1 MAVLLTGNISY
12 GQVCSGSL
20 GDPIV
25 NITFGAGT
33 GNGPALGAN
42 ITNLGYTTSC
52 PTDGQYMIVNQSTS
66 CYTDNW
72 HIVTQ
77 DHTGDTNGRFML
89 INAQLAPND
98 FYVQRVDNLCGGT
111 TYQFAA
117 WALNMVTRIGN
128 NPNITFSIEK
138 TDGTPLNSV
147 TSGAIPVTAASTWRQ
162 YAFYFTIPAGVSS
175 VVIRMRNNAPGGLG
189 NDLAIDD
196 ITFRPAGP
204 AISVGIQGTA
214 GTSVTVCPSAS
225 SAVSL
230 FANAGACYLNTA
242 YQWQQSTDNGTTWA
256 NVTGASSSTYQLPA
270 LTSGTYLYR
279 AVVAEAGNVD
289 LNTCRV
295 ISNPLTV
302 VVSPPATSS
311 VAITASATTTC
322 TGTAVTF
329 TATPTGGGTTPAYQW
344 MINGINA
351 GTNSAT
357 FTSTTLQNND
367 VVSCVLTPGLACSV
381 PATSNQVTIK
391 VVSPVTSV
399 VVNASATATCPGTA
413 VTFTATATG
422 GGGSTPGY
430 QWLINGINAG
440 TNSATFTTATLQNND
455 VVSCVVTTGLAC
467 SAPAT
472 SNQLTMKILSSVN
485 SITIGASATT
495 ICPVA
500 AVTFTAT
507 PTGGGATP
515 AYQWMV
521 NGINA
526 GTNSAT
532 FTSTALQNNDVV
544 SCVLTTGLA
553 CSVPATSNQVTIK
566 VVAQVTAV
574 AITASATTICTGTAV
589 TFTATP
595 TGGGTTPAYQWM
607 VNGLNAGTNSA
618 TFTSTALQNND
629 VVSCVLTTSL
639 ACSVPATSNQVT
651 IKVVSPVTAVVVSTP
666 AAKICNGQPAN
677 FTATA
682 TNAAPDVVYQ
692 WTVNNLA
699 AGTDANTFTSS
710 TLMDGDAIACSA
722 TNPAIS
728 CTVPV
733 VAKSL
738 PVIITVESLPVIS
751 FSQSNYTIYEG
762 EKISLQPVITSGTGA
777 TYVWSPATGLDNVTI
792 ANPVASPTKTTEYT
806 LMVISALGC
815 TTTGLPVK
823 VTVLYKNIV
832 VPNSFT
838 PNNDGINDT
847 WVIPGLETDPSAIIT
862 VFNRYGGIVYESH
875 GYTTPWN
882 GHYKNTPLPFGAYYY
897 VIAIKNNTQKLSGCI
912 TIID

>member
-1 MAVLLTGNISY
+1 VFYQPGCCFKLIKFLRHAYLASCYKDRLIAIGIAVLLTGNMSY

-33 GNGPALGAN
+33 GNGPALGAG
-42 ITNLGYTTSC
+42 ITNLGYTTAC

-72 HIVTQ
+72 HIVIQ
-77 DHTGDTNGRFML
+77 DHTGNANGRFML
-89 INAQLAPND
+89 INAQLAPDD

-147 TSGAIPVTAASTWRQ
+147 TSLAIPVTAASTWRQ

-225 SAVSL
+225 SGVTL

-242 YQWQQSTDNGTTWA
+242 YQWQQSSNNGTTWA
-256 NVTGASSSTYQLPA
+256 NVTGASSSTYQLPNLA
-270 LTSGTYLYR
+270 SGTWLYR
-279 AVVAEAGNVD
+279 AVVAESGNVE

-302 VVSPPATSS
+302 IVSGTPLSSITITPPAT
-311 VAITASATTTC
+311 INC
-322 TGTAVTF
+322 GTAVTF
-329 TATPTGGGTTPAYQW
+329 TATSGGGGTTPAYQW
-344 MINGINA
+344 
-351 GTNSAT
+351 
-357 FTSTTLQNND
+357 L
-367 VVSCVLTPGLACSV
+367 V
-381 PATSNQVTIK
+381 
-391 VVSPVTSV
+391 
-399 VVNASATATCPGTA
+399 
-413 VTFTATATG
+413 
-422 GGGSTPGY
+422 
-430 QWLINGINAG
+430 NGINAG

-455 VVSCVVTTGLAC
+455 VVSCVLTSSLPCSVPSRSNPVTINVVTPVSSVAITT
-467 SAPAT
+467 SAT
-472 SNQLTMKILSSVN
+472 SV
-485 SITIGASATT
+485 
-495 ICPVA
+495 CPGT

-507 PTGGGATP
+507 PAGGGTP
-515 AYQWMV
+515 AYQWTV
-521 NGINA
+521 NGVNA

-544 SCVLTTGLA
+544 TCVLTTGLG
-553 CSVPATSNQVTIK
+553 CSVPATSN
-566 VVAQVTAV
+566 
-574 AITASATTICTGTAV
+574 
-589 TFTATP
+589 
-595 TGGGTTPAYQWM
+595 
-607 VNGLNAGTNSA
+607 L
-618 TFTSTALQNND
+618 
-629 VVSCVLTTSL
+629 
-639 ACSVPATSNQVT
+639 VT
-651 IKVVSPVTAVVVSTP
+651 IKVVSSVTSVVVSTA
-666 AAKICNGQPAN
+666 AAKICNGQPAT
-677 FTATA
+677 FTAVA

-692 WTVNNLA
+692 WTVNNVA
-699 AGTDANTFTSS
+699 AGTNANTFTST
-710 TLMDGDAIACSA
+710 TLADGDVIACSA
-722 TNPAIS
+722 TNPATT
-728 CTVPV
+728 CTMPV
-733 VAKSL
+733 VIKSL
-738 PVIITVESLPVIS
+738 PVTLTVENLPIIS
-751 FSQSNYTIYEG
+751 FGQSNYTIYEG
-762 EKISLQPVITSGTGA
+762 EQTTLQPVITSGTGA
-777 TYVWSPATGLDNVTI
+777 TYVWSPATGLDNVNT
-792 ANPVASPTKTTEYT
+792 ANPVASPAKTTEYT
-806 LMVISALGC
+806 LMVTSALGC
-815 TTTGLPVK
+815 TTTSLPVK

-847 WVIPGLETDPSAIIT
+847 WVIPGLETDPSAVVK
-862 VFNRYGGIVYESH
+862 VFNRYGGVVYESH

-882 GHYKNTPLPFGAYYY
+882 GRYNNTPLPFGAYYY
-897 VIAIKNNTQKLSGCI
+897 VIATKNNTQKLTGCI

>member
-1 MAVLLTGNISY
+1 VFYQPGCCFQLIKFLRHLAFCKNSLIAVGIAALLPGNVSY

-42 ITNLGYTTSC
+42 ITNLGYTTAC

-77 DHTGDTNGRFML
+77 DHTGDANGRFML

-98 FYVQRVDNLCGGT
+98 FYIQRVDNLCGGT

-147 TSGAIPVTAASTWRQ
+147 TSGAIPVTASSTWRQ

-242 YQWQQSTDNGTTWA
+242 YQWQRSTDNGTTWA
-256 NVTGASSSTYQLPA
+256 NVTGALSSTYQLPV

-279 AVVAEAGNVD
+279 VVVAEAGNVE

-302 VVSPPATSS
+302 IVSPPAASS
-311 VAITASATTTC
+311 VTITVTATTTC
-322 TGTAVTF
+322 GTAVTF
-329 TATPTGGGTTPAYQW
+329 TATPTGGGGTPAYQW
-344 MINGINA
+344 MVNG
-351 GTNSAT
+351 
-357 FTSTTLQNND
+357 
-367 VVSCVLTPGLACSV
+367 V
-381 PATSNQVTIK
+381 
-391 VVSPVTSV
+391 
-399 VVNASATATCPGTA
+399 
-413 VTFTATATG
+413 
-422 GGGSTPGY
+422 
-430 QWLINGINAG
+430 NAG

-455 VVSCVVTTGLAC
+455 VVTCVLTTSLACSAPAPSNQLTIKVVAPVTSVAITASSTTICPGMAVTFTAIPASGGTPAYQWMINGVNAGTNSATFTTATLQNNDVVTCVLTTGLAC

-472 SNQLTMKILSSVN
+472 SNQ
-485 SITIGASATT
+485 
-495 ICPVA
+495 
-500 AVTFTAT
+500 
-507 PTGGGATP
+507 
-515 AYQWMV
+515 
-521 NGINA
+521 
-526 GTNSAT
+526 
-532 FTSTALQNNDVV
+532 
-544 SCVLTTGLA
+544 
-553 CSVPATSNQVTIK
+553 VTIR
-566 VVAQVTAV
+566 V
-574 AITASATTICTGTAV
+574 I
-589 TFTATP
+589 
-595 TGGGTTPAYQWM
+595 
-607 VNGLNAGTNSA
+607 
-618 TFTSTALQNND
+618 
-629 VVSCVLTTSL
+629 
-639 ACSVPATSNQVT
+639 
-651 IKVVSPVTAVVVSTP
+651 SPVTSVVVSTP
-666 AAKICNGQPAN
+666 AAKICNGQPAT

-692 WTVNNLA
+692 WTVNNVA
-699 AGTDANTFTSS
+699 AGTNANTFTST
-710 TLMDGDAIACSA
+710 TLADGDAIACSA
-722 TNPAIS
+722 TNPVTS

-733 VAKSL
+733 VIKSL
-738 PVIITVESLPVIS
+738 PVNISVENLPVIS
-751 FSQSNYTIYEG
+751 FGQNNYTIYEG
-762 EKISLQPVITSGTGA
+762 EKTNLQPVITSGAGA
-777 TYVWSPATGLDNVTI
+777 TYVWSPATGLDNANI
-792 ANPVASPTKTTEYT
+792 ANPVASPTQTTQYT
-806 LMVISALGC
+806 LMVTSALGC
-815 TTTGLPVK
+815 TTTSLPVK
-823 VTVLYKNIV
+823 VTVMYKNIV

-847 WVIPGLETDPSAIIT
+847 WIISGLEGDPSAVVR
-862 VFNRYGGIVYESH
+862 VFNRYGDVVYESH
-875 GYTTPWN
+875 GYASPWN
-882 GHYKNTPLPFGAYYY
+882 GRYKNKPLPFGAYYY
-897 VIAIKNNTQKLSGCI
+897 LIATKNNTQKLSGCI